1 MRASKAAIQR
11 SRRVFT
17 PEQKA
22 AALQDGRTL
31 RGEARTASADRARIA
46 ALEATIAK
54 KDRVIAEVSEEYLDM
69 KKVWGPMTARWVPP
83 DRRDEV
89 VDCVTSRSTRT
100 TLPVRPLLQRL
111 GITRWK
117 FARWTTAYGAVPT
130 PHGPVPR
137 DHWLTRAEQDG
148 ILLFHEQH
156 PLEGDRRLTYMLLDA
171 GDIAVSP
178 TSVYRVL
185 QAAGRLD
192 RSDAI
197 WATRDGRL
205 EAARAARQLAHH
217 AVAA

>member
-1 MRASKAAIQR
+1 
-11 SRRVFT
+11 
-17 PEQKA
+17 
-22 AALQDGRTL
+22 
-31 RGEARTASADRARIA
+31 
-46 ALEATIAK
+46 
-54 KDRVIAEVSEEYLDM
+54 
-69 KKVWGPMTARWVPP
+69 MTARWVPP